1 MKTEEREMARVLRR
15 EEGAS
20 IKEIARRIGVST
32 SSVSHWVRDIELSP
46 EQHEQLLLR
55 NPIYNAQRSGTW
67 VQAARRREERRAR
80 QEEGRL
86 LARERNV
93 SFVAGCMLY
102 WAEGAKERNQLQ
114 FANSDPEMVRFF
126 VDFLRTHFGLTGE
139 EIRITCHLYAD
150 HQERQAEIEKHWL
163 ETLGLPDRSLRKSVV
178 NVYSKYSKRKRV
190 GMLPFGTCRVVVS
203 RTSVVQTIFGAIQEI
218 GGFKRDALLE

>member
-1 MKTEEREMARVLRR
+1 MARVLRR

-32 SSVSHWVRDIELSP
+32 SSVSHWVRDIELTP

-67 VQAARRREERRAR
+67 IQAVRHREERQAR

-86 LARERNV
+86 RARRRDV

-102 WAEGAKERNQLQ
+102 WAEGAKKRNQLQ

-139 EIRITCHLYAD
+139 LLQVQQEETGGHAPVWDLSCCRLEDECRPDHL
-150 HQERQAEIEKHWL
+150 
-163 ETLGLPDRSLRKSVV
+163 RSNPGARRFRARRLAGIDPSCPRARKNATTAS
-178 NVYSKYSKRKRV
+178 
-190 GMLPFGTCRVVVS
+190 
-203 RTSVVQTIFGAIQEI
+203 
-218 GGFKRDALLE
+218 